1 MLFLTYW
8 ELNEN
13 MPPAERMAIA
23 QKLTSSGLFPPKGV
37 KILRWDQTPDAW
49 GILLMEADN
58 AMDAALALDTWRMAG
73 AGFFK
78 QTKTAPAMPI
88 AEALPHWAEAMKK
101 VSES

>member
-13 MPPAERMAIA
+13 MPVEERMGIT

-37 KILRWDQTPDAW
+37 KILRLDETPDSW

-58 AMDAALALDTWRMAG
+58 AMDVSLALDTLRMAG
-73 AGFFK
+73 TGFFK
-78 QTKTAPAMPI
+78 LTKTAPAMPI
-88 AEALPHWAEAMKK
+88 AEAMPEWEKALKA
-101 VSES
+101 VSAL

>member
-1 MLFLTYW
+1 MLFLTCW

-13 MPPAERMAIA
+13 MPAAERMAIA

-37 KILRWDQTPDAW
+37 KVVRWDQTPDAW
-49 GILLMEADN
+49 GILLLEADN

-78 QTKTAPAMPI
+78 QTRTAPAIPVE
-88 AEALPHWAEAMKK
+88 EALPHWAEAIKAIGG
-101 VSES
+101 S

>member
-1 MLFLTYW
+1 MLLVTYW

-13 MPPAERMAIA
+13 MPSAERMGIA
-23 QKLTSSGLFPPKGV
+23 KKLTSTGLFPPKGV

-49 GILLMEADN
+49 GILLIEADN

-78 QTKTAPAMPI
+78 QTRTAPAIPI
-88 AEALPHWAEAMKK
+88 AEALPHWAEALKK